1 MKKVK
6 LVTDYMIPKLE
17 VTTTVY
23 EVEEACRR
31 VLGWRTPTKRYDSI
45 FARYK
50 MAGSTDYD
58 KVIKYIYDKKE
69 DKIK

>member
-1 MKKVK
+1 MKEVK

-31 VLGWRTPTKRYDSI
+31 VLG
-45 FARYK
+45 
-50 MAGSTDYD
+50 
-58 KVIKYIYDKKE
+58 
-69 DKIK
+69 